1 MKARTKSLLCTV
13 MVIVVILGTLTFAS
27 AGTTGTFT
35 NRQVNSSRYTD
46 LTYSTKATTG
56 AYGTAYISAVIG
68 DSYATIRGGTSSASA
83 TAYGVS
89 TGSTV
94 SVYIP
99 SAYRVKGDNITLY
112 GQGLNYTYMLSG
124 TWNAN

>member
-13 MVIVVILGTLTFAS
+13 MVIVIILGTLTFAS

-35 NRQVNSSRYTD
+35 NKQVNSSRYTY
-46 LTYSTKATTG
+46 LTGSEKATTS
-56 AYGTAYISAVIG
+56 AYGTAVISDVIG
-68 DSYATIRGGTSSASA
+68 DSYATIRGGTSGNSA

-89 TGSTV
+89 DGSVV
-94 SVYIP
+94 SVYLP
-99 SAYRVKGDNITLY
+99 EGYRTRYDNIGLY
-112 GQGLNYTYMLSG
+112 GQGLNYTYMLTG